1 MTEVGKT
8 QGYMGCELKKEM
20 SEVSED
26 GDGDREE
33 EEKDMR
39 GVFFE
44 IKQENLHESGGC
56 HTDIAAWCTRSKRWN
71 RE

>member
-8 QGYMGCELKKEM
+8 QGYTGCKLKKE
-20 SEVSED
+20 VSEIGED
-26 GDGDREE
+26 GEDDGEE
-33 EEKDMR
+33 EKKDMR

-44 IKQENLHESGGC
+44 IKQENPHESGGYRA
-56 HTDIAAWCTRSKRWN
+56 DIVAWCIRSMRWS